1 MKWLLPFLLLWPSA
15 CLGQTNA
22 EIPEQLDLKKALEI
36 AVANN
41 PQLKAARKEIEITEA
56 DRIDASK
63 RLNPAFSAYF
73 EDYRLFH
80 SEIGPFFRTQEITV
94 RLDQEIETG
103 GKRKLRTHAAEQRS
117 QAQKAQT
124 DNVVRALVLEVRRAY
139 FQAVL
144 AQTNL
149 ESAETILQ
157 EIDRVIELNR
167 TRFEKGDISG
177 AELKRVEVERLKFVE
192 DVFGSKLALI
202 NAKSTLLFLFG
213 LPQANPS
220 FKLSVPLIVD
230 RRASIPAE
238 GIPLPLPY
246 PELERRA
253 LAKRPDLMASMF
265 EQKRADTETLH
276 QRSLRSPNVTVTG
289 GYKRNLLDNSVVFG
303 IALPL
308 KLFNKNEGGVA
319 RAAAE
324 KARAE
329 NLAVHTRSQVLL
341 DVQKAYNS
349 AEINRQRVECIEKES
364 IRKADESRQIV
375 LTAYRL
381 GEIDL
386 IHLLDAER
394 AFRETRKTYNQA
406 LYEYRMSLYELGSAI
421 GLEAE

>member
-1 MKWLLPFLLLWPSA
+1 MKWLLPLLLWPSV
-15 CLGQTNA
+15 CFGQTSG

-36 AVANN
+36 ALANN
-41 PQLKAARKEIEITEA
+41 PQLKAARNEIEVTDAEKL
-56 DRIDASK
+56 DASK
-63 RLNPAFSAYF
+63 RLNPGFSAYF

-80 SEIGPFFRTQEITV
+80 SDIGPFFQTQEIAV

-103 GKRKLRTHAAEQRS
+103 GKRKLRTQAAGLRS

-124 DNVVRALVLEVRRAY
+124 DNVVRALVLDVRRAY

-149 ESAETILQ
+149 ESAEAILQ
-157 EIDRVIELNR
+157 EIDRIIELNR

-192 DVFGSKLALI
+192 DVFASKLALA
-202 NAKSTLLFLFG
+202 NAKSTLLSLFG
-213 LPQANPS
+213 HSEANPS
-220 FKLSVPLIVD
+220 FKVSEPLTLN
-230 RRASIPAE
+230 RRALIRAE
-238 GIPLPLPY
+238 GIPQPTAY
-246 PELERRA
+246 SELVRQA
-253 LAKRPDLMASMF
+253 VAKRPDLVASVF

-276 QRSLRSPNVTVTG
+276 QRSLRSPNITVTG
-289 GYKRNLLDNSVVFG
+289 GYKRNILDNTVVFG

-308 KLFNKNEGGVA
+308 KVFNKNEGGIA
-319 RAAAE
+319 RAEAE
-324 KARAE
+324 KARAD
-329 NLAVHTRSQVLL
+329 NLAAHTRSQILL

-349 AEINRQRVECIEKES
+349 AEINRQRVEYIEKES
-364 IRKADESRQIV
+364 IQKADESRQIV

-394 AFRETRKTYNQA
+394 AYRETRKTYNQA

>member
-41 PQLKAARKEIEITEA
+41 PQLKAARNEIEITEA
-56 DRIDASK
+56 DRIDAAK

-80 SEIGPFFRTQEITV
+80 SELGPFFRTQEITV

-103 GKRKLRTHAAEQRS
+103 GKRKLRTQAAELRS
-117 QAQKAQT
+117 QAQEAQT

-167 TRFEKGDISG
+167 TRFERGDISG

-192 DVFGSKLALI
+192 DVFGSKLASI

-324 KARAE
+324 KARAD
-329 NLAVHTRSQVLL
+329 NLAAHTRSQILL

-349 AEINRQRVECIEKES
+349 AEINRQRVEYIEKES

-394 AFRETRKTYNQA
+394 AFRETRKTYPQNPWHPTTPGTPKA
-406 LYEYRMSLYELGSAI
+406 LRLQVAD
-421 GLEAE
+421 